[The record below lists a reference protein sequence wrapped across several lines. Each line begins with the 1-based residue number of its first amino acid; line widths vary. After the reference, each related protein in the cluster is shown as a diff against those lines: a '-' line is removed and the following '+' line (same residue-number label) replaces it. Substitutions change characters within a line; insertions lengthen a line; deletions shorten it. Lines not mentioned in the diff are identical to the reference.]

1 MKTLPQKGT
10 FLKCVTYM
18 TTPSVLT
25 PSVVHLFICSF
36 FRSTQSE
43 KKNALSLL
51 SNIRGYVNFFYYFP
65 KPQVDFHL
73 LTYSFSFKCRQL
85 RQTRKSGILDYFLF
99 ICYYSW
105 TRVFSW
111 KSRGCWNGGW
121 CSEKEKKGVSLVIL
135 TNPF

>member
-73 LTYSFSFKCRQL
+73 LIVLVLNADSSVKPEKVAFWIIFFSYVTIVGLEFFHEKV
-85 RQTRKSGILDYFLF
+85 G
-99 ICYYSW
+99 
-105 TRVFSW
+105 VVEM
-111 KSRGCWNGGW
+111 GGGVLKKKK
-121 CSEKEKKGVSLVIL
+121 KEYHLSS
-135 TNPF
+135 